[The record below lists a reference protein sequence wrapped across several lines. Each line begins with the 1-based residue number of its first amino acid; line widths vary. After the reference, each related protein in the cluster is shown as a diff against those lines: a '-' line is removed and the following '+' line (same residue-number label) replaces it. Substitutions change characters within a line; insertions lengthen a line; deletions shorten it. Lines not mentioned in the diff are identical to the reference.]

1 MNTEPIIEA
10 ILFASGEP
18 VPITRLCAL
27 LDLSKQE
34 VLEASKR
41 LSDRYIFE
49 QRGIRLLQLED
60 SLQLCS
66 APEYYDYIRKA
77 LETRKP
83 PKLSS
88 AALEVL
94 AVAAYYQPV
103 TRTFIE
109 QIRGV
114 DSSYTVNLLV
124 EKGLIEPCGKLDVPG
139 RPVIFKT
146 THAFLRSFNISSLS
160 ELPEL
165 GGKETDSFENEQLD
179 IQNAIENLRLMEAR
193 SGQEPERMPK

>member
-1 MNTEPIIEA
+1 M
-10 ILFASGEP
+10 
-18 VPITRLCAL
+18 
-27 LDLSKQE
+27 
-34 VLEASKR
+34 
-41 LSDRYIFE
+41 
-49 QRGIRLLQLED
+49 
-60 SLQLCS
+60 
-66 APEYYDYIRKA
+66 
-77 LETRKP
+77 
-83 PKLSS
+83 
-88 AALEVL
+88 L

-160 ELPEL
+160 ELPEI